1 MPPDIQEKEIKIMK
15 KEKNEYWLDELLD
28 RPENQQKQQDGSIL
42 YGSVDEPKFWSQEY
56 WLDVKNGWVMLWQAK
71 NPFNDHRSVMK
82 SCLLL
87 MHPDLYRLF
96 FPFSY
101 IGHMIGNLFSGNADL
116 RKQTLE
122 DSVLVTL
129 IIEMSVM
136 FVIALIVI
144 GIYLLWAN
152 VVSPLFQ

>member
-1 MPPDIQEKEIKIMK
+1 MK

-28 RPENQQKQQDGSIL
+28 QPENKHEQLDGSIL
-42 YGSVDEPKFWSQEY
+42 YGYDEEPKIWERYY
-56 WLDVKNGWVMLWQAK
+56 WTEKKNALVMLWQAI

-87 MHPDLYRLF
+87 MHPDLYKLF

-101 IGHMIGNLFSGNADL
+101 IGHMISNLFSGNKEL

-136 FVIALIVI
+136 FTFALIII
-144 GIYLLWAN
+144 GGYLLWTN
-152 VVSPLFQ
+152 VLSPLFQ